1 MAMIYFDNAATSWP
15 KPATVCAALS
25 DYFGEA
31 GGNPG
36 RSSHRMSVAAARVV
50 ENAREVLAELFH
62 ANDPSRVVFTQNATH
77 ALNLALYGLLH
88 SGDHVV
94 TTSIE
99 HNSVM
104 RPLRHLE
111 TLGVEL
117 TVVACTQDGILDLKT
132 VRHALRPGTR
142 LLVTTHGSNVV
153 GTLTPLGA
161 LAALAREQGI
171 LHLVDAAQTAGA
183 ILIDV
188 QEMGLDLL
196 AFSGHKGLLGPTGT
210 GGLYI
215 REGIVLTPLVRG
227 GTGSDSAHETQ
238 PEFLPD
244 VYESGTLNVAG
255 IAGLGAGVRFLSEI
269 GIEAVKTHER
279 KLVAQF
285 LAGASEISGIT
296 LYGPRDAELQCG
308 VVSFNVAGAMPS
320 EVGLIL
326 DESFGIM
333 ARTGLHCAPSAHR
346 TLGTFPTGTVR
357 FGFGWFNTPGEVD
370 VALKALREIAVWA
383 TAGCMKS
390 RQPEGV
396 PMKTMS
402 GAARGEGAPQAER
415 DL

>member
-1 MAMIYFDNAATSWP
+1 MIYFDNAATSWP
-15 KPATVCAALS
+15 KPAAVRAALS
-25 DYFGEA
+25 DYVGDA

-36 RSSHRMSVAAARVV
+36 RSGHRMSVAAARIV
-50 ENAREVLAELFH
+50 ERAREALAELFH
-62 ANDPSRVVFTQNATH
+62 AHDPSRIVFTQNATQ
-77 ALNLALYGLLH
+77 ALNQALYGLLRP
-88 SGDHVV
+88 GDHVV
-94 TTSIE
+94 TTSVE

-117 TVVACTQDGILDLKT
+117 TVVSCNRDGMLDLNR
-132 VRHALRPGTR
+132 VRRALRPGTR

-153 GTLTPLGA
+153 GTLTPVVA

-171 LHLVDAAQTAGA
+171 PYLVDASQTAGA
-183 ILIDV
+183 IPIDV
-188 QEMGLDLL
+188 QEMGVDLL
-196 AFSGHKGLLGPTGT
+196 AFTGHKALLGPTGT

-215 REGIVLTPLVRG
+215 REGVVLAPLMRG
-227 GTGSDSAHETQ
+227 GTGSDSAQETQ

-244 VYESGTLNVAG
+244 AYESGTLNVAG

-269 GIEAVKTHER
+269 GIEAVQAHER

-285 LAGASEISGIT
+285 LAGAAEISGIT
-296 LYGPRDAELQCG
+296 LYGPKDAALQCG

-326 DESFGIM
+326 DQSFGIM

-357 FGFGWFNTPGEVD
+357 FSFGWFNTSAEVGL
-370 VALKALREIAVWA
+370 ALEALREIAVWA
-383 TAGCMKS
+383 AN
-390 RQPEGV
+390 
-396 PMKTMS
+396 
-402 GAARGEGAPQAER
+402 GAVVSARGDPG
-415 DL
+415 